1 MTEDADVGVR
11 VPALIE
17 WIDKDRGPG
26 GPAAA
31 DEKSVRLLQVGFP
44 PGKEGGESSRV
55 EHAFS
60 LQPIGSSGPRGQKA
74 IEHAEGA
81 GLEVAQDRATGGLD
95 SARADVQVRGRGR
108 GQGQVDRDVE
118 RFVLARGQ
126 SALQVLSVRKRPG
139 ERR

>member
-1 MTEDADVGVR
+1 MSEDADVGVR

-31 DEKSVRLLQVGFP
+31 DEKSVGLLQVGFP

-60 LQPIGSSGPRGQKA
+60 LQPIGSSGPRGQEA

-95 SARADVQVRGRGR
+95 SVR
-108 GQGQVDRDVE
+108 
-118 RFVLARGQ
+118 
-126 SALQVLSVRKRPG
+126 SAVLSVGLWRCKGLVDSVGDVFSLALGYTPLPSSSVT
-139 ERR
+139 